1 MCSRFYLDEWTEREV
16 CRLVWDGGPRFMA
29 GNAGPLH
36 AGRVRFA
43 PVGVAGLEP
52 DGIGPLLAARDV
64 RPSEAALVLL
74 GSRESQ
80 ENQEKLAA
88 EKMRWGFLKQQEKG
102 IFINARAETVLERP
116 TFRDSA
122 RYRRC
127 IIPAAGFY
135 EWDRQKEIASF
146 SCPDSHI
153 LYMAGIYQ
161 RFEAENRFV
170 ILTTDA
176 NESVSPVHDRM
187 PLILE
192 ESELARWTAADR
204 ELEDMLCR
212 RQVKLCR
219 RQEYEQQR
227 MEFV

>member
-16 CRLVWDGGPRFMA
+16 CRVVRDGGPILTA

-36 AGRVRFA
+36 AGEVRFERTGA
-43 PVGVAGLEP
+43 AALEP

-74 GSRESQ
+74 GSRE
-80 ENQEKLAA
+80 NQEKPAA
-88 EKMRWGFLKQQEKG
+88 EKMCWGFLKQQEKG

-146 SCPDSHI
+146 SRPDSHI

-161 RFEAENRFV
+161 RFEGENRFV

-204 ELEDMLCR
+204 EFEDMLCMR
-212 RQVKLCR
+212 YVRLCR
-219 RQEYEQQR
+219 KQEYEQQR
-227 MEFV
+227 MVFV

>member
-16 CRLVWDGGPRFMA
+16 CRVVRAGG
-29 GNAGPLH
+29 
-36 AGRVRFA
+36 
-43 PVGVAGLEP
+43 
-52 DGIGPLLAARDV
+52 GPLLAARDV

-74 GSRESQ
+74 GSGESQKNQGNQKYQGKQEYRENQRYQ
-80 ENQEKLAA
+80 ENQTIQKKLAA

-102 IFINARAETVLERP
+102 LFINARAENVLERP
-116 TFRDSA
+116 TFCDSV

-127 IIPAAGFY
+127 VIPAAGFY

-146 SCPDSHI
+146 SRPDSHI
-153 LYMAGIYQ
+153 LYMAGIYK
-161 RFEAENRFV
+161 RFEDENRFV

-176 NESVSPVHDRM
+176 NDSVSPVHDRM

-192 ESELARWTAADR
+192 ESELAKWTAADR
-204 ELEDMLCR
+204 EFEDMLCM
-212 RQVKLCR
+212 RQVGLCR
-219 RQEYEQQR
+219 KQEYEQQR